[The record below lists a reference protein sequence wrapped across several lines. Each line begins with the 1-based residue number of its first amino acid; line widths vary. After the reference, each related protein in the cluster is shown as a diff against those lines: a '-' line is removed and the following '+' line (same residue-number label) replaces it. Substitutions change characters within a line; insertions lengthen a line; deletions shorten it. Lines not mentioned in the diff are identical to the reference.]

1 MMTSELEL
9 EVIVI
14 EDERATLQP
23 SKAVENDEMP
33 FKGRLIAFIRERKK
47 AIVFRFFAVIA
58 IGFDIYSVAKK
69 YSRGHIPWVIVAVV
83 FLLINPIIGGIYS
96 LCCEVL
102 EKSSYDDPLSNSKKG
117 KKSDTKDG
125 NFKLA
130 QSDSIQGFNDVIVP
144 LNFDSDSSHDS
155 VTSLSELKPK
165 KGKKKKVSVMFDN
178 APSPKAASKQRKLK
192 KGTYVEPGMM
202 DPKMD
207 GEENYTEQLATSPSS
222 TANLSIKKFLSG
234 IREYCSLNMVL
245 SHIFLFP
252 KEYQFVRVSKILW
265 KHYKE
270 PSNSEAASFIKKEHV
285 KEVSYQPLWNEY
297 IYREIISKQLSL
309 LMAVLQ
315 TIPMTFIELLY
326 WSVESEKIA
335 KYNTESRS
343 SFFNIK
349 SFHGEEFN
357 IFELASLVINM
368 FNISYRVVSLMNQI
382 RKLDFSRQDMG
393 LFHMIYLTLI
403 YFFLLTSRII
413 SLYFVM
419 CLNLNGIVFT
429 ISILLVQF
437 TTTYLVTRNL
447 YAEGNPVTMMI
458 SNLLMLFLYVPPKMG
473 RKITMFS
480 YHIIILVEMIALF
493 VFGYCQ
499 LPRGIDTAQNP
510 NHISVVGQDV
520 PSDVFYWFFVSSL
533 AVFLIF
539 WFLNSAPVSKCL
551 FKYRAKIDRAKIREV
566 LRDANAK
573 FGTNYE
579 IILGYFGQDKSS
591 FSAQQTI
598 HLF

>member
-1 MMTSELEL
+1 MTELEL
-9 EVIVI
+9 EVVVI
-14 EDERATLQP
+14 ENERTNLQP
-23 SKAVENDEMP
+23 SKSIANDTEP
-33 FKGRLIAFIRERKK
+33 FKKRLASFLWERKK
-47 AIVFRFFAVIA
+47 AIVFRIFAVIA
-58 IGFDIYSVAKK
+58 IGFDIYSVSKK
-69 YSRGHIPWVIVAVV
+69 YSRGHTPWVIVAVV

-96 LCCEVL
+96 MCCEVL
-102 EKSSYDDPLSNSKKG
+102 EKSSYNASQSNTKKG
-117 KKSDTKDG
+117 KKSYSNEN

-144 LNFDSDSSHDS
+144 LNYETDSSNN
-155 VTSLSELKPK
+155 SLSSLDPKPK
-165 KGKKKKVSVMFDN
+165 KAKKKKVSLMFNDVS
-178 APSPKAASKQRKLK
+178 SPKAASKQKKLK

-202 DPKMD
+202 DPKME
-207 GEENYTEQLATSPSS
+207 GGENYIEQISTSPSS
-222 TANLSIKKFLSG
+222 APKLSIRKFLSG
-234 IREYCSLNMVL
+234 VKEHCSLGTVL
-245 SHIFLFP
+245 SHVFLLP
-252 KEYQFVRVSKILW
+252 KEYQFFYVSKILW
-265 KHYKE
+265 RHYKE
-270 PSNSEAASFIKKEHV
+270 SSNKEAASFIKKNDV
-285 KEVSYQPLWNEY
+285 KEVSFRPLWNEY

-315 TIPMTFIELLY
+315 TIPLTFIELLY

-335 KYNTESRS
+335 TYNTDSEN
-343 SFFNIK
+343 SFFNVK

-357 IFELASLVINM
+357 IFELASLLINM

-382 RKLDFSRQDMG
+382 RKLNFSKQDMG
-393 LFHMIYLTLI
+393 LLHMIYLTLI

-419 CLNLNGIVFT
+419 CLNVNGIVFT
-429 ISILLVQF
+429 ISILCVQF

-447 YAEGNPVTMMI
+447 YAEGNGVTMII

-473 RKITMFS
+473 RRITMLS
-480 YHIIILVEMIALF
+480 YHAIILVEMIALF

-499 LPRGIDTAQNP
+499 LLRGNATALSS

-520 PSDVFYWFFVSSL
+520 PSDVFYWFFGSSL
-533 AVFLIF
+533 AIFLLC
-539 WFLNSAPVSKCL
+539 WGLNSAPVSKCL
-551 FKYRAKIDRAKIREV
+551 FKYREKIDRAKIREV

-573 FGTNYE
+573 YGTKYE